1 MKIKIQNLLKYNI
14 LIVEDEEVLR
24 KILVDTLKSL
34 GINVFE
40 ASNGLE
46 ALLLLKYNSDINI
59 ICTDINMPEMN
70 GIELIKILKK
80 GFPNIPYIVMSTENR
95 KDKYEKQKIELDIKY
110 EVPKPINVINLINT
124 IYYLLYQSEEK

>member
-1 MKIKIQNLLKYNI
+1 MKTKIQNLLKYNI

-80 GFPNIPYIVMSTENR
+80 GFPNIAYIVMSAENG

>member
-1 MKIKIQNLLKYNI
+1 MKTKIQNILKYNI